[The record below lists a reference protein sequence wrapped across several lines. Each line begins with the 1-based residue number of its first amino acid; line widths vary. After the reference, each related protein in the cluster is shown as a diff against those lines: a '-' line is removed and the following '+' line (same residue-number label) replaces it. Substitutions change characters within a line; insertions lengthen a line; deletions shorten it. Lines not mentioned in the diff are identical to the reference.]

1 MNAALRAAPAAMLPP
16 AERPAPA
23 AILIRVEAP

>member
-16 AERPAPA
+16 AEHSALA
-23 AILIRVEAP
+23 AIIIRVEAS